1 MANIA
6 FTKLGLKKNQ
16 EVKTI
21 VLNEQNIEV
30 KQYLPMNDKL
40 DLMGKVLTDSQDE
53 NNFANPIKLEIFTNL
68 YLIKFYTNITFTEKQ
83 WEDIPKLYDLL
94 ESNKVF
100 DLIRESIPVDEIS
113 AIEEGIKKS
122 ADAVYTYRNSVM
134 GVIEI
139 LGKDYNVAQF
149 DLENLQNLL
158 SNNSEELDMLKKIM
172 PLTNEVL

>member
-1 MANIA
+1 MANITL
-6 FTKLGLKKNQ
+6 TKLGLKKNQ
-16 EVKTI
+16 EIKTI

-40 DLMGKVLTDSQDE
+40 DLIGKVLTDSQDD

-100 DLIRESIPVDEIS
+100 DLIRESIPVDEINT
-113 AIEEGIKKS
+113 IEEGIKKS

-134 GVIEI
+134 GVLDVVSANYEDLDLDAASIHDKISSAENIELFKI
-139 LGKDYNVAQF
+139 L
-149 DLENLQNLL
+149 E
-158 SNNSEELDMLKKIM
+158 
-172 PLTNEVL
+172 

>member
-1 MANIA
+1 MAVT

-16 EVKTI
+16 EIKTI
-21 VLNEQNIEV
+21 VLNEQSVEV

-53 NNFANPIKLEIFTNL
+53 NNFANPIKIEIFTNL

-100 DLIRESIPVDEIS
+100 DLIRESIPVDEINT
-113 AIEEGIKKS
+113 IEEGIKKS

-134 GVIEI
+134 GVLDVVSANYGDLDLDAASIHDKISSAENIELLKDVLTK
-139 LGKDYNVAQF
+139 LG
-149 DLENLQNLL
+149 
-158 SNNSEELDMLKKIM
+158 
-172 PLTNEVL
+172 

>member
-1 MANIA
+1 MANITL
-6 FTKLGLKKNQ
+6 TKLGLKKNQ
-16 EVKTI
+16 EIKTI

-40 DLMGKVLTDSQDE
+40 DLIGKVLTDSQDD

-100 DLIRESIPVDEIS
+100 DLIRESIPVDEINT
-113 AIEEGIKKS
+113 IEEGIKKS

-134 GVIEI
+134 GVLDVVSANYEDLDLDAASIHDKISSAENIELLKDVLTK
-139 LGKDYNVAQF
+139 LG
-149 DLENLQNLL
+149 
-158 SNNSEELDMLKKIM
+158 
-172 PLTNEVL
+172 